1 MLLVPALLLLLASVP
16 LLPLLDAAPDAALD
30 ATPDPAPDA
39 APDAAPTIPSTA
51 STNVREDEWLEE
63 LANELS

>member
-1 MLLVPALLLLLASVP
+1 LVAARP
-16 LLPLLDAAPDAALD
+16 LFQLPLWLRCDFLSA
-30 ATPDPAPDA
+30 
-39 APDAAPTIPSTA
+39 IPPTA